1 MNLIGNFIQSLSL
14 SIVFSSVLHEITQFL
29 SLSAELAGNDTFNGE
44 GNPGIAAAAID
55 DASLFLSSD
64 CATGCDICLGIIGF
78 LAGGGPTAE
87 KSTEKCP
94 ALTGFLGF
102 CFCKLAASSGALFFA
117 MTSRLS
123 LGT

>member
-1 MNLIGNFIQSLSL
+1 M
-14 SIVFSSVLHEITQFL
+14 LHEITQFL
-29 SLSAELAGNDTFNGE
+29 SLSTELAGNDTFNGE
-44 GNPGIAAAAID
+44 GNPGIAAD
-55 DASLFLSSD
+55 DDDVSLFLSSD

-94 ALTGFLGF
+94 AFPGFLGF
-102 CFCKLAASSGALFFA
+102 CFCGGNFESSGVPPLLFFA
-117 MTSRLS
+117 MTSRRS